1 MSQQP
6 VFVFGVRSVMSRIE
20 VFLGSSL
27 FNVLLSP
34 VVFFLVLL
42 LGRAVFFTTL
52 EYIRPTRVIA
62 HRAVVFNDLVA
73 SLAYAFIVFPFAAKL
88 SRFVPGHHHL
98 FPAAV
103 DKLPLYIK
111 IILYL
116 ILADFGHYWI
126 HRLMHTKYV
135 WRVHKW
141 HHSPSYMYWLGG
153 VRATIPQQFLV
164 NIPYVIALPLL
175 DISPWWFGVVLAVFN
190 AVQNDWM
197 HMNVTW
203 RSSWLEWVFVTPRYH
218 HIHHSTDPKHYLAN
232 MSNLFSVWDRLF
244 GTYLNPDGV
253 GSGLTFGIPAKEN
266 PIRLVSG
273 I

>member
-1 MSQQP
+1 MD
-6 VFVFGVRSVMSRIE
+6 RIE
-20 VFLGSSL
+20 TFLRSEF
-27 FNVLLSP
+27 FNFLLSP
-34 VVFFLVLL
+34 IGFFLVLL
-42 LGRAVFFTTL
+42 LARAILFTAL
-52 EYIRPTRVIA
+52 EHIRPTRVIA
-62 HRAVVFNDLVA
+62 HHAVVFNDLAA
-73 SLAYAFIVFPFAAKL
+73 SVAYAFIVFPLAAKM
-88 SRFVPGHHHL
+88 SRFVPGYHHL

-103 DKLPLYIK
+103 YELPLQIR

-116 ILADFGHYWI
+116 VLADFGHYWI
-126 HRLMHTKYV
+126 HRLMHTKHV

-141 HHSPSYMYWLGG
+141 HHFPRYMYWLGG

-203 RSSWLEWVFVTPRYH
+203 SSSWLEWIFVTSRYH
-218 HIHHSTDPKHYLAN
+218 HIHHSADPKHYLAS
-232 MSNLFSVWDRLF
+232 MANLFSVWDRLF
-244 GTYLNPDGV
+244 VTYLDPDRV
-253 GSGLTFGIPAKEN
+253 GPGLTFGIPTNEN
-266 PIRLVSG
+266 PIRLISG